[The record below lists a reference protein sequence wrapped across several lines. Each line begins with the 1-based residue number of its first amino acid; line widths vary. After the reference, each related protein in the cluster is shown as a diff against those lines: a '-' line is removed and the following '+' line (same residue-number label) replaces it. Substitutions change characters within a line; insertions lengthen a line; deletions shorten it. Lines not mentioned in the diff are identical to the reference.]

1 MRRKYGDEEVD
12 RKDQSAETHRGRD
25 RRSSEPRLVC
35 IINYES
41 DQLRG
46 HN

>member
-25 RRSSEPRLVC
+25 RRLDHHPSGKMEKRVPPSS
-35 IINYES
+35 
-41 DQLRG
+41 
-46 HN
+46 